1 MILYSEINS
10 VFNFCRVCIPK
21 ARSNESDDLHLQCR
35 NLRIHSNS
43 NDANLHPE
51 NNLPSTSI
59 NNNLNSE
66 NPNCMACNM
75 GQGDPYYQELMEGY
89 NPELTQED
97 NPFYFSINRLLF
109 DAHASR
115 TGRHRVNFSN
125 S

>member
-1 MILYSEINS
+1 
-10 VFNFCRVCIPK
+10 
-21 ARSNESDDLHLQCR
+21 
-35 NLRIHSNS
+35 
-43 NDANLHPE
+43 
-51 NNLPSTSI
+51 
-59 NNNLNSE
+59 
-66 NPNCMACNM
+66 M

-115 TGRHRVNFSN
+115 TVRHRVNFSN